1 MPIRLVLVK
10 SLHESQKISMAVLDK
25 VATVTH
31 TGGQPITCY
40 ITLCSLPVV
49 MPVSHRVSYAEA
61 ATHHACEG
69 FRTCLQPSSVMQMW
83 RWVLHNCQGGL
94 KLMV

>member
-1 MPIRLVLVK
+1 MKIRLVLVK
-10 SLHESQKISMAVLDK
+10 SLHELQKISMAVLDK
-25 VATVTH
+25 VVTATH
-31 TGGQPITCY
+31 TGGQPITCS
-40 ITLCSLPVV
+40 ITLCSLLEL
-49 MPVSHRVSYAEA
+49 MQVSDRVLHPEA

-83 RWVLHNCQGGL
+83 RRVLSSAQGSL